1 MTSKFTQNNH
11 HTKDNLYHLRNNKN
25 IVLLS
30 GDKESSI
37 VVMNKVDYGKK
48 VNGMIKEG
56 IKEGK
61 YEMTRD
67 TTHKDL
73 EKLPLS

>member
-1 MTSKFTQNNH
+1 MH
-11 HTKDNLYHLRNNKN
+11 HLRNTKN

-30 GDKESSI
+30 GDKETSI
-37 VVMNKVDYGKK
+37 LVMNKVDYGKK

-56 IKEGK
+56 K
-61 YEMTRD
+61 YEITRD